1 MIYPENL
8 VKLPPFEIWFAIA
21 IVIAKK
27 LATSEEVV
35 EDVISINS
43 LPLDMATCY
52 WSMYAFGNNLRVE
65 SVEHHLAI
73 ANLGVV
79 ATFEHECC
87 SHSNDQNPIMALIEN
102 VGWIEE
108 ILELDYWRFQ
118 TIVLLC
124 NWMVANYK
132 GSTTIVRRDEYGF
145 TLMNF
150 ECLIPFLAHSFVFP
164 MHFEQ
169 AFFSKVARSR
179 GNWKVVLH

>member
-1 MIYPENL
+1 
-8 VKLPPFEIWFAIA
+8 
-21 IVIAKK
+21 
-27 LATSEEVV
+27 
-35 EDVISINS
+35 
-43 LPLDMATCY
+43 
-52 WSMYAFGNNLRVE
+52 
-65 SVEHHLAI
+65 LAI

-132 GSTTIVRRDEYGF
+132 GSTIIVRCDEYGVHHNE
-145 TLMNF
+145 L
-150 ECLIPFLAHSFVFP
+150 
-164 MHFEQ
+164 
-169 AFFSKVARSR
+169 
-179 GNWKVVLH
+179 